1 MAALPANLRGKLFNY
16 IWPWANGDHG
26 LFGTWPNLL
35 GIALGG
41 ATAIV
46 SVVAALGVLD
56 IWLSPTPWRGLAVA
70 GAVLSL
76 VLMIGFLGPTK
87 LLPIALNLA
96 VVAAIWT
103 GWAPVR
109 PG

>member
-1 MAALPANLRGKLFNY
+1 MCLRSGKPGSFDTDSPSPASG
-16 IWPWANGDHG
+16 PG
-26 LFGTWPNLL
+26 PNLL

-46 SVVAALGVLD
+46 SVLAALGVLD